1 MNELKK
7 NLRIVERAM
16 KSKGDDT
23 NDKADEKYLYVSK
36 VDSNNYMM
44 IWMLK

>member
-1 MNELKK
+1 MTKTPLSSILTELNELKK

-23 NDKADEKYLYVSK
+23 NDKADEKY
-36 VDSNNYMM
+36 
-44 IWMLK
+44 